1 MSFDY
6 NVGGCALSD
15 FKDDEKAA
23 QEDNLN
29 FKEQILRDLEQA
41 SRKRK
46 LQEESERQRKAIE
59 GESERLKQ
67 EELQIGRSEEQFD
80 QQTSEHSLSLEANE
94 SNKWKR
100 YQQVGYEL
108 DDSLNHREL
117 QSYLSSQNQESFSTS
132 ISERTSLGIDFE
144 KDKKNNEVS
153 EVVASSEAVS
163 SESLNS
169 QNIQQS
175 QHSILDDK
183 SQLEFQ
189 NEAIVTQVEAQNR
202 LSNTS
207 KKEATRRKKNNK
219 IAAKIAT
226 LLVVFLLFIFCLT
239 AILGYRYLNSSLGA
253 IDSQSKKYVTV
264 EIPQGSGNKLI
275 GQILQQKG
283 LIRNASIFNYYAR
296 FKNVSDLH
304 SGYYNLRKNM
314 TVKDIIATLQQGGT
328 ASPEKPVAGK
338 ILIAEGYTIDQ
349 IATAISDNVNTKN
362 KNDKTPYTKD
372 SFLKLMKDTK
382 FISKMNKKYP
392 KLLSNMP
399 AADKAKYQLE
409 GYLFPATYNYYDHST
424 LEDIVDDML
433 STMNAKLS
441 PYYSQIASSNR
452 TVNDILTLA
461 SLVEKEGSTDD
472 DRRKIASVFYNRLSI
487 KMPLQ
492 SNIAVLYAMGKLGQ
506 KTTLKEDATID
517 TKINSPYNVYANAG
531 LMPGPVDSPGLSAIK
546 ATIDPADTH
555 NLYFVADV
563 TSGEVHYSEDYATHE
578 SNVSKYVNKHLDS
591 SDNNSN

>member
-239 AILGYRYLNSSLGA
+239 TILGYRYLNSSLGA